1 MLLLQTPDCLLIIV
15 GFLEPHELQ
24 ALRCTSKGLYQS
36 ITRKMR
42 KESMENTLAKYS
54 RVVRMPDG
62 AIRIHTRLGRQRF
75 DMYAIPNACHQVLG
89 VNTPMYTLK
98 QDVLGDQLGGIT
110 RIELYYKPVKD
121 STLRDDFLKRG
132 NDALLEAN
140 DFMIT
145 SVIRECEGVRES
157 TAFRVVLD
165 LNRVDGFPV
174 IILVYEFSA
183 DVPGKTPVER
193 SYLSENKPL

>member
-1 MLLLQTPDCLLIIV
+1 MLLQTSDCLLFIA
-15 GFLEPHELQ
+15 GFLEPRELQ
-24 ALRCTSKGLYQS
+24 ALRCASKGLKAS
-36 ITRKMR
+36 ITYEMK
-42 KESMENTLAKYS
+42 KTSMKNTLAKYS
-54 RVVRMPDG
+54 RVVRMRDG

-75 DMYAIPNACHQVLG
+75 DMYSIPNAYHQVLG

-98 QDVLGDQLGGIT
+98 QDGMGDQFGSIT
-110 RIELYYKPVKD
+110 RIELYYQPVKD
-121 STLRDDFLKRG
+121 STLRDDILKRG

-140 DFMIT
+140 EFMIT
-145 SVIRECEGVRES
+145 NVNREYDGVRES

-183 DVPGKTPVER
+183 DVTGKTPVER